1 MAHQGWVSIHRGIV
15 EHWMFQDNRE
25 FSKLEAWLDILL
37 MVNHSP
43 QKVLIQNTIVN
54 VDRGQSIRSV
64 ETWGKRW
71 NWSRGKVRGFF
82 KLLEA
87 DSMIATE
94 NIQITTKLT
103 VCKYDSYQSG
113 EPISNQSV
121 TNAKP
126 IINQS
131 LTTNNNVNNV
141 NNDNNEINK
150 KRLSEFDTFWDLYK
164 KDVGKSDSKKVFL
177 KLPQEDVDRV
187 LLTVKDYELSIKDKL
202 YKPNPYNYLSK
213 GKYNDEV
220 IKPKK
225 KRSQFRADGSF
236 IIS

>member
-1 MAHQGWVSIHRGIV
+1 MAQQGWVSIHRGIV

-87 DSMIATE
+87 DSMIVTE

-164 KDVGKSDSKKVFL
+164 KDVGKSDAKKVFL
-177 KLPQEDVDRV
+177 TLPQEDVDRI
-187 LLTVKDYELSIKDKL
+187 LLTVKNYESSVETKKYQ
-202 YKPNPYNYLSK
+202 YKAVNYLNK
-213 GKYNDEV
+213 KIYNDEV
-220 IKPKK
+220 ILSKPKVSYSG
-225 KRSQFRADGSF
+225 RQE
-236 IIS
+236 IHI